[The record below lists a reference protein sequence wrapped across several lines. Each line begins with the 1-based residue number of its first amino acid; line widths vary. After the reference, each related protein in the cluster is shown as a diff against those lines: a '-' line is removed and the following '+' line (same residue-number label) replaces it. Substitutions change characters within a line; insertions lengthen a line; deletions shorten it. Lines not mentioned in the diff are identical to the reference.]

1 MTGSRRIRVLIAD
14 DHDIVRS
21 GLSVLLDTFDD
32 LELVADAGGGEEAI
46 YLCKQHTPD
55 VLLIDLMMPEV
66 DGVQAIQT
74 IHASCPETQ
83 IIALTNFKEEKLV
96 HAALQAGAISYLLKN
111 VSIDELAN
119 AVRAAYN
126 GRATLAPEAVQALV
140 STATRPPEPGHDLT
154 NREIEV
160 LALIVGGM
168 NNREIAEDLTISRST
183 VKNHVSSIL
192 SKLGVS
198 NRAEAVVMALQHD
211 LVPQKQLRRDNG
223 EIGFVIRN

>member
-1 MTGSRRIRVLIAD
+1 VKLTGSNRIRVLIAD

-46 YLCKQHTPD
+46 YLCKQHVPD
-55 VLLIDLMMPEV
+55 VLLIDLMMPGV
-66 DGVQAIQT
+66 NGVQAIQT
-74 IHASCPETQ
+74 IHASCPEIQ

-119 AVRAAYN
+119 AVRAAYG

-160 LALIVGGM
+160 LALIVEGM

-198 NRAEAVVMALQHD
+198 NRAEAVVIALQHD
-211 LVPQKQLRRDNG
+211 LVPEKHLTSG
-223 EIGFVIRN
+223 

>member
-1 MTGSRRIRVLIAD
+1 
-14 DHDIVRS
+14 
-21 GLSVLLDTFDD
+21 
-32 LELVADAGGGEEAI
+32 
-46 YLCKQHTPD
+46 
-55 VLLIDLMMPEV
+55 MMPGV
-66 DGVQAIQT
+66 NGVQAIQT
-74 IHASCPETQ
+74 IHASCPEIQ

-119 AVRAAYN
+119 AVRAAYG

-160 LALIVGGM
+160 LALIVEGM

-198 NRAEAVVMALQHD
+198 NRAEAVVIALQHD
-211 LVPQKQLRRDNG
+211 LVPEKHLTSG
-223 EIGFVIRN
+223 